1 MSTFSTS
8 PPPDE
13 VQVRCPRL
21 GHQVYFGY
29 CRAENMG
36 TPCFKTLDCWHL
48 IFDVVGYFKQ
58 HLSEEAFAAAF
69 LNRGRP
75 KIQTL
80 VDLIHQAKDC
90 RDPSHGSGKGPGNDP
105 DNRSDDGPGDSP
117 DDGPNKGPD
126 DGPAKGSA

>member
-8 PPPDE
+8 PPPDD

-36 TPCFKTLDCWHL
+36 APCFKTLDCWHL
-48 IFDVVGYFKQ
+48 TFDVVGHFRQ
-58 HLSEEAFAAAF
+58 NLTEAQFAAAF
-69 LNRGRP
+69 VNRGRP

-80 VDLIHQAKDC
+80 VDLIHQAKKNV
-90 RDPSHGSGKGPGNDP
+90 PEEPTGSDQ
-105 DNRSDDGPGDSP
+105 
-117 DDGPNKGPD
+117 
-126 DGPAKGSA
+126 GPA

>member
-36 TPCFKTLDCWHL
+36 SPCFKTLDCWHST
-48 IFDVVGYFKQ
+48 FDVVGYFKK

-69 LNRGRP
+69 LNQGRP

-80 VDLIHQAKDC
+80 MDLIQQAKDY
-90 RDPSHGSGKGPGNDP
+90 RDPSIKRGQPLESEEKSDKKRSDKGPDS
-105 DNRSDDGPGDSP
+105 RSDDGPDTGP
-117 DDGPNKGPD
+117 DKGP
-126 DGPAKGSA
+126 A